1 MSYLVKRGVI
11 ADAAVQVRRDHGPL
25 PGLLQPMA
33 ARLSDGSRL
42 TWLNA
47 PSGKEEERL
56 PVRAAEHNAI
66 LSRGEGTEEAS
77 QTCTLITTLPE
88 RLRLG
93 PPSCPLTWFFVTRC

>member
-1 MSYLVKRGVI
+1 
-11 ADAAVQVRRDHGPL
+11 
-25 PGLLQPMA
+25 MA

-47 PSGKEEERL
+47 PSGKGEDRL

-77 QTCTLITTLPE
+77 QTCTLITTLLDNRAAPVWPGALAPGAVAE
-88 RLRLG
+88 PDR
-93 PPSCPLTWFFVTRC
+93 RCG